1 MSSTIPTV
9 AKTSRAEKS
18 AAPWYATGF
27 AVVALI
33 AGLRL
38 LLHLVTANRYG
49 VFRDEMYYLDCAQH
63 LDWGYVDQPP
73 MIAVI
78 AWLTRHLFGTSMLA
92 IRLLPAAA
100 GAATVALAGYIAHQF
115 GGRRYAMGLSALA
128 TALSGV
134 FVINGHLLT
143 MNVFEPLI
151 WMGCAAIIIRI
162 IQTGDQKLW
171 LWFGLLAGI
180 GLETKYSV
188 AVYGLGIMVGVVLTP
203 ERKALAHK
211 WIWLAGLLAFLIF
224 LPNLLWNIHHQW
236 PFVQLM
242 HNIKMDGRDVVRSPL
257 AFMLEQALMVN
268 PFALPLWIAGLA
280 WLFFGRDGRRY
291 RLLGWAYV
299 IEVGVW
305 MALGGKDYYAA
316 PAYPILFAAGGIAV
330 EQWIERTRRAW
341 LKPTF
346 VVAFLALS
354 LPFLPIIAP
363 VLPVEEYVRYQKA
376 IHFSPPLSEHGHA
389 ASPLPQYYSDELG
402 WESLVA
408 EIARAYHSLPP
419 EVQAKTAIRVDN
431 FGEAGAVDLFGP
443 KYGLPQAISGHQN
456 YWLWGPRDYTG
467 ESMLLIGEGRPEH
480 LPQYF
485 AHVEKVGH
493 FEYPL
498 ALEETDIYWGQ
509 GLKWNLKDVWPEI
522 KRWR

>member
-1 MSSTIPTV
+1 MSSTTPT
-9 AKTSRAEKS
+9 AATTFRAEKS
-18 AAPWYATGF
+18 AAPWYAAGF

-38 LLHLVTANRYG
+38 LLHLLTANRYG

-78 AWLTRHLFGTSMLA
+78 AWLARHLLGTSLLA
-92 IRLLPAAA
+92 IRLLPAVA
-100 GAATVALAGYIAHQF
+100 GAATVVLTGYIAHQF

-128 TALSGV
+128 TALSAV

-151 WMGCAAIIIRI
+151 WMGCAAVVIRI
-162 IQTGDQKLW
+162 IHTGDQKLW

-188 AVYGLGIMVGVVLTP
+188 AVYGLGIVVGVVLTP

-211 WIWLAGLLAFLIF
+211 CIWLAGVLAFLIF

-242 HNIKMDGRDVVRSPL
+242 HNIKADGRDVVRGPV

-268 PFALPLWIAGLA
+268 PFALPLWLGGLA
-280 WLFFGRDGRRY
+280 WLFVGRDGRRY

-299 IEVGVW
+299 VEVGVW

-316 PAYPILFAAGGIAV
+316 PAYPVLFAAGGVAA
-330 EQWIERTRRAW
+330 EQWIDRTRRAW
-341 LKPTF
+341 LKPAF
-346 VVAFLALS
+346 VIVFLILC

-376 IHFSPPLSEHGHA
+376 IHFSPPVSEHGHA

-402 WESLVA
+402 WEPLVA
-408 EIARAYHSLPP
+408 EIARAYHSLPSD
-419 EVQAKTAIRVDN
+419 VQAKTAIRVDN

-467 ESMLLIGEGRPEH
+467 ESMLLIGEGQPEH

-498 ALEETDIYWGQ
+498 ALEEMDIYWGQ
-509 GLKWNLKDVWPEI
+509 ELKWNLKDVWPEI

>member
-151 WMGCAAIIIRI
+151 WMGCAAIVIRI

-280 WLFFGRDGRRY
+280 WLFFGRGGRRY

-299 IEVGVW
+299 IEVGAW

-509 GLKWNLKDVWPEI
+509 GLKWNLKDIWPEI

>member
-1 MSSTIPTV
+1 MFSSAPSITRPNQP
-9 AKTSRAEKS
+9 KTSS
-18 AAPWYATGF
+18 PWYATGF
-27 AVVALI
+27 AMVALI

-38 LLHLVTANRYG
+38 LLHLATANRYG
-49 VFRDEMYYLDCAQH
+49 YFRDEMYYLACAQH

-73 MIAVI
+73 AIAVI
-78 AWLTRHLFGTSMLA
+78 AWFTRHVLGTSLLA
-92 IRLLPAAA
+92 IRFFP
-100 GAATVALAGYIAHQF
+100 ALAGAGIVALTGYIAPQL
-115 GGRRYAMGLSALA
+115 GGRRYAMGFAALA

-134 FVINGHLLT
+134 FVINGHFLT

-151 WMGCAAIIIRI
+151 WMGCAAIVIRI
-162 IQTGDQKLW
+162 IQTGNQKLW
-171 LWFGLLAGI
+171 LWFGVLCGV
-180 GLETKYSV
+180 GLDTKYSM
-188 AVYGLGIMVGVVLTP
+188 AVFGLGIVVGLLLTP
-203 ERKALAHK
+203 QRRTFAQK
-211 WIWLAGLLAFLIF
+211 WIWLAGILAFLIF
-224 LPNLLWNIHHQW
+224 LPNVLWNIHYHW

-242 HNIKMDGRDVVRSPL
+242 HNIKADGRDVVRGPF

-268 PFALPLWIAGLA
+268 PFALPLWLAGLG

-291 RLLGWAYV
+291 RVLGWAYV
-299 IEVGVW
+299 IEVAVW
-305 MALGGKDYYAA
+305 MALQGKDYYAA
-316 PAYPILFAAGGIAV
+316 PAYPMLFAAGGVAA
-330 EQWIERTRRAW
+330 EQWIERGNHQW
-341 LKPTF
+341 LKPAL
-346 VVAFLALS
+346 VVLFLALS

-363 VLPVEEYVRYQKA
+363 VLSVDQYLRFQKA
-376 IHFSPPLSEHGHA
+376 IHFSPPIDEHGHA

-402 WESLVA
+402 WEQLVQ

-419 EVQAKTAIRVDN
+419 EVQAKTAIKADN
-431 FGEAGAVDLFGP
+431 YGEAAAVDLFGP
-443 KYGLPQAISGHQN
+443 KYGLPPAISGHQN
-456 YWLWGPRDYTG
+456 YWLWGPGGYSG

-509 GLKWNLKDVWPEI
+509 GLKWNLQQIWEDT